1 MITYPNVKVN
11 LGLSVLR
18 KRPDGYHDL
27 ETLFV
32 PCFDIQDTL
41 EIISGD
47 DFSRTSAS
55 LFERYSAGSNAPE
68 NVLRT
73 PPKQAWVPP
82 SYDAEGGTVFGDITP
97 ASLFGRYPSGGVQP
111 RKMSFGPP
119 PSELGS
125 PPLMLPRVAQ
135 FSEAGTSG
143 TPSMIRQG
151 IREDGKLM
159 ITIARKEGVDWEPL
173 EDLTARAYGL
183 LDADF
188 DLPPVKIFLEK
199 TAPVGAGLGGG
210 SADAAFALRML
221 SELFA
226 LGLDE
231 AALAAYAARLG
242 SDCAFFVY
250 NRPMIGTGRGEIL
263 EPCDI
268 DLSQYELR
276 VDVPAGV
283 SVSTADAYRG
293 IVPREAAAAGRACPL
308 REALSRPVAEWRD
321 CLVNDFEATVF
332 AKYPAIADAKQA
344 LYDAG
349 ATYASM
355 SGSGSAVFGLF
366 TK

>member
-32 PCFDIQDTL
+32 PCFDIHDTL
-41 EIISGD
+41 EIITGD
-47 DFSRTSAS
+47 DFSRDGDCA
-55 LFERYSAGSNAPE
+55 AE

-73 PPKQAWVPP
+73 PPRHEAWVPP
-82 SYDAEGGTVFGDITP
+82 SYVAEGGTIF
-97 ASLFGRYPSGGVQP
+97 
-111 RKMSFGPP
+111 
-119 PSELGS
+119 
-125 PPLMLPRVAQ
+125 
-135 FSEAGTSG
+135 SG
-143 TPSMIRQG
+143 TVPVGLVSQIRQG

-173 EDLTARAYGL
+173 EDLTARAYGM

-188 DLPPVKIFLEK
+188 NLPPVKIFLEK

-366 TK
+366 PK

>member
-32 PCFDIQDTL
+32 PCFDIHDTL
-41 EIISGD
+41 EIIAGD

-55 LFERYSAGSNAPE
+55 LFERYSTGGSSVPE

-82 SYDAEGGTVFGDITP
+82 SYVAEGGTVFRDTAP
-97 ASLFGRYPSGGVQP
+97 AECAS
-111 RKMSFGPP
+111 
-119 PSELGS
+119 
-125 PPLMLPRVAQ
+125 
-135 FSEAGTSG
+135 
-143 TPSMIRQG
+143 IRQG

-159 ITIARKEGVDWEPL
+159 ITIAREEGVDWDPL

-183 LDADF
+183 LDAEF
-188 DLPPVKIFLEK
+188 NLPPVKIFLEK

-231 AALAAYAARLG
+231 ATLAAYAACLG

-250 NRPMIGTGRGEIL
+250 NRPMIGTGRGEVL

-276 VDVPAGV
+276 VVVPEGI

-293 IVPREAAAAGRACPL
+293 IVPREVASASALPL
-308 REALSRPVAEWRD
+308 REALARPAAEWRGR
-321 CLVNDFEATVF
+321 LVNDFETTVF
-332 AKYPAIADAKQA
+332 ARYPAVAEAKQA

-349 ATYASM
+349 AIYASM

-366 TK
+366 GRK